1 MSAAGSGRGDRVL
14 GAVLGGAIGAAPG
27 VVLLLVGDAIG
38 GGGGTVLRAIA
49 ALLAAAGLID
59 GLLLGAQRGGHWR
72 ARAIPPVVWTMGAAF
87 AVVVAA
93 LALRA
98 FG

>member
-1 MSAAGSGRGDRVL
+1 MSVAGSSRGDRAL
-14 GAVLGGAIGAAPG
+14 GAVLGGATGAAPG
-27 VVLLLVGDAIG
+27 VLVLLLADAVG
-38 GGGGTVLRAIA
+38 GGPGTALRVIGVVL
-49 ALLAAAGLID
+49 ALAGMVD
-59 GLLLGAQRGGHWR
+59 GVLLGLRRGGDWR
-72 ARAIPPVVWTMGAAF
+72 ARAVPPVVWALGVAF